1 MRVLLTGATGAI
13 GGAVLLGLI
22 QGGHEV
28 VAAVRNIAKAQAL
41 VDKYGAQLTLVELD
55 ASLDLTAQFQTV
67 SRGFDRIIH
76 TGFAN
81 SANEK
86 DSESAVLQGLLN
98 SAKETSESK
107 PVSFIFT
114 TGVLILGEQQELSG
128 EDQTS
133 SANTVPLV
141 AWRVEHEETTLNAN
155 TDNLH
160 TAVVRPGFMY
170 GGSTIDF
177 WFNAVKKHGKIVVPN
192 GNGRVA
198 YIHKEDLGTVYRLIS
213 ENLGTGLFN
222 AVEGAGPS
230 VDEVVEIAKE
240 ITGVQ
245 VVEKVDNV
253 WQHIHDFG
261 FFIFG
266 LTLQQLLDPK
276 RARELYGFVPKHSF
290 QTQARELLL
299 LE

>member
-1 MRVLLTGATGAI
+1 MLLTGATGAI

-55 ASLDLTAQFQTV
+55 ASLDLTAQFHTV
-67 SRGFDRIIH
+67 SRGFDRILH

-86 DSESAVLQGLLN
+86 DSESAGLQGLLN
-98 SAKETSESK
+98 SAKETSETK

-141 AWRVEHEETTLNAN
+141 A
-155 TDNLH
+155 
-160 TAVVRPGFMY
+160 
-170 GGSTIDF
+170 
-177 WFNAVKKHGKIVVPN
+177 
-192 GNGRVA
+192 
-198 YIHKEDLGTVYRLIS
+198 
-213 ENLGTGLFN
+213 
-222 AVEGAGPS
+222 
-230 VDEVVEIAKE
+230 
-240 ITGVQ
+240 
-245 VVEKVDNV
+245 
-253 WQHIHDFG
+253 
-261 FFIFG
+261 
-266 LTLQQLLDPK
+266 
-276 RARELYGFVPKHSF
+276 
-290 QTQARELLL
+290 
-299 LE
+299 